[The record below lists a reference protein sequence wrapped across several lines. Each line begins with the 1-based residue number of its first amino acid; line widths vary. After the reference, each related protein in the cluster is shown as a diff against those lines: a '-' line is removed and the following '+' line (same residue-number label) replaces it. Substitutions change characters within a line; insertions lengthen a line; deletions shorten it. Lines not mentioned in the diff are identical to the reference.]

1 MFAPG
6 MGFGSE
12 QPSNA
17 APKYEIFNATQSG
30 SILGTQAG
38 EAARAGVRQEDRM
51 ACLPLTVRI
60 VEDAVERQRATGVD
74 ELRVHGVEMG
84 QSSMML
90 LVGAVEQLVK
100 QTSSV
105 QFVLNDGTGRV
116 KVRHYTTSDADSA
129 GLEGIVD
136 GGYITVVGSV
146 RTSPALH
153 ISATFLHPVASANE
167 VSYHMIEVAHA
178 ALKLKQVA
186 SGVTTTTPTSFTTPS
201 KSKLA
206 SPTQALAELSPPKEV
221 APEVVPQPLPALANP
236 ATAAKT
242 LESMKHTVAEFL
254 RREAEGQEA
263 GLHVDAVCAGLK
275 EESAAVRAALDALV
289 EDGDVYTT
297 ISEDHFAPL

>member
-1 MFAPG
+1 
-6 MGFGSE
+6 
-12 QPSNA
+12 
-17 APKYEIFNATQSG
+17 
-30 SILGTQAG
+30 
-38 EAARAGVRQEDRM
+38 M

-60 VEDAVERQRATGVD
+60 VEDAVERQRVTGVD
-74 ELRVHGVEMG
+74 ELCVHGVEMG

-153 ISATFLHPVASANE
+153 ISATFLHSVASANE

-178 ALKLKQVA
+178 ALKLKRGA
-186 SGVTTTTPTSFTTPS
+186 SGVKAAMPASLTT
-201 KSKLA
+201 
-206 SPTQALAELSPPKEV
+206 
-221 APEVVPQPLPALANP
+221 
-236 ATAAKT
+236 
-242 LESMKHTVAEFL
+242 
-254 RREAEGQEA
+254 
-263 GLHVDAVCAGLK
+263 
-275 EESAAVRAALDALV
+275 
-289 EDGDVYTT
+289 
-297 ISEDHFAPL
+297 